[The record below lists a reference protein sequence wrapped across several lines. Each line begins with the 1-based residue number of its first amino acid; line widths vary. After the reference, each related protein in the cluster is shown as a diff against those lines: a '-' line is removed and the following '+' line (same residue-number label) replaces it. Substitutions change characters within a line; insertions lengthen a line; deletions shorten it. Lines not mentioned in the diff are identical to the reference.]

1 MSLSKPC
8 NFSFY
13 PDSLDY
19 YSIYTTIFIPCYH
32 HFCHIIMVCL
42 PPFIASCYPDSLD
55 CSLYHPL
62 YIYTYIYNVYVYIYI
77 SIPFYH
83 HFLLPIQYQKS
94 GHFPSIQGIQ
104 GIQGT
109 RQRSGSTKTKSTCSA
124 ARSSCGGNGIK
135 WGFRLL

>member
-62 YIYTYIYNVYVYIYI
+62 YIYTYIYITCMYIYI
-77 SIPFYH
+77 Y
-83 HFLLPIQYQKS
+83 
-94 GHFPSIQGIQ
+94 PSHSTTISCCQF
-104 GIQGT
+104 
-109 RQRSGSTKTKSTCSA
+109 STKNRGSFPASKASKASKAPGSA
-124 ARSSCGGNGIK
+124 RDPRRPNPRAPQPGAPVAAMG
-135 WGFRLL
+135 

>member
-62 YIYTYIYNVYVYIYI
+62 YIYTYIYITCMYIYI
-77 SIPFYH
+77 YIHPILPPFLAANSAPKIGAFSQH
-83 HFLLPIQYQKS
+83 PRHPRHPRHQAALGIHEDQIHVLRSQELLWRQWDKM
-94 GHFPSIQGIQ
+94 GI
-104 GIQGT
+104 
-109 RQRSGSTKTKSTCSA
+109 
-124 ARSSCGGNGIK
+124 
-135 WGFRLL
+135 